1 MNSKH
6 LLIVDDE
13 PAILKLLQFILS
25 KDYTVTLKSNGL
37 EAVLWLEEGNKPDL
51 IILDINMP
59 YFNGQDFFKS
69 LKVSGLFQGIPVI
82 ILTGHTDVDRLK
94 AELEFPVNTI
104 ISKPFN
110 PTILQNAVRSLLTP
124 KPEVY

>member
-25 KDYTVTLKSNGL
+25 KDYKVTLKNNGL
-37 EAVLWLEEGNKPDL
+37 EAVLWLEEGNTPDL
-51 IILDINMP
+51 IILDVSMP

-69 LKVSGLFQGIPVI
+69 LKVSGLFQRIPVI
-82 ILTGHTDVDRLK
+82 ILTGHEDIDKLK
-94 AELEFPVNTI
+94 SELQFPVNTI

-110 PTILQNAVRSLLTP
+110 PVVLQNAVKALLAS
-124 KPEVY
+124 KPEIY